1 MIRTPL
7 SASIAPL
14 VIGSMLL
21 QPVAIWAQN
30 TQATADR
37 EMARRV
43 QREVGGREE
52 IAKGQDALR
61 RKDYE
66 AAFAHFKNACDN
78 IVIGAPAT
86 AQNRRAAEDGIT
98 VAGIRF
104 AEQRVTEGY
113 YASAVQILQE
123 VLRQNPTD
131 HAAGPFTARSTTR
144 LLANIEAPD
153 YFNKQ
158 VTPKHRERVEEVKQL
173 FIQAKGYSDLG
184 RFDLADRKYQ
194 EILATDP
201 YNIAAQN
208 GREEVALL
216 KIRSERAGYNAA
228 RSIAM
233 WEVEKE
239 WARPHRRF
247 DRKTTYVKE
256 QGPSTAPNTAEIT
269 NKLNKIIFP
278 KIDFRDS
285 TVREAIEFLVTKSKS
300 LDPQNQGVNIVL
312 RLGDE
317 GGAVAPAP
325 APAPAPA
332 AGIPGLDPAP
342 GAIPGIPGGGAV
354 GGGGSTRITL
364 TLNNVPLIEVIKY
377 ITNLANLRFKIEPF
391 AVNIVPIGTQIDELF
406 IKQWK
411 VQPSLFRAPVAAGAA
426 AGGAAG
432 AGGLG
437 APPAAGGLEGAGTGG
452 ASNAKDFLSASGV
465 TFGQGSFAMYSASS
479 STLIVKNTQEQL
491 DLVERIIE
499 IGGNEGGIKQ
509 IEIQAKF
516 VEISQTNVKE
526 LSFDWMLGQSNVPG
540 NFNVFTGG
548 GTSGNGNAFNAQN
561 FPFSQNTGDAPVTAG
576 NRSGSTAISANAIDT
591 LLLGTTGGAGALAP
605 GIASI
610 IGAGTDPTFQ
620 LVMRGL
626 NQKKGVDLLSAPRV
640 TTKSG
645 QRAVIEVIREFKYPT
660 EFSAPQIPQTIGST
674 GTNSILGGATSGGGS
689 FPVTPTTPTAFEKR
703 DVGVTLEVEP
713 TIGPDGYSID
723 MQLAPQVVE
732 FEGFINYGS
741 PIQTTSTN
749 PLTGA
754 TTTNVLTPNIINQP
768 IFSTRKV
775 STNVTVF
782 DGATVVL
789 GGLIREDVQKVE
801 DKTPILGDIPLIG
814 RLFRSN
820 VDQHIKRNLVIF
832 VTARLINPEGQP
844 ISSDDEK
851 EESVDALPLPE
862 IVPPLI
868 DPGGKTYRPLETT
881 QTTRTY
887 RAIQTSA
894 PAWNEARGGA
904 LNPSARR
911 LER

>member
-1 MIRTPL
+1 MIRNPL
-7 SASIAPL
+7 AASIAPL
-14 VIGSMLL
+14 VLGSLIL
-21 QPVAIWAQN
+21 PPAAIWAQDLGGGHSEAAAN
-30 TQATADR
+30 R
-37 EMARRV
+37 ELARRMA
-43 QREVGGREE
+43 REVGGREE
-52 IAKGQDALR
+52 TVKGQEALR

-66 AAFAHFKNACDN
+66 AAYAHYKNACDN
-78 IVIGAPAT
+78 IPAGAPAT
-86 AQNRRAAEDGIT
+86 AEARRLAVEGFTI
-98 VAGIRF
+98 AGLRL
-104 AEQRVTEGY
+104 AEQRVSEGY
-113 YASAVQILQE
+113 YASAVQSLQE
-123 VLRQNPTD
+123 VLRHNPND
-131 HAAGPFTARSTTR
+131 KRVTR

-158 VTPKHRERVEEVKQL
+158 MTPQHRAKVEEVKQL
-173 FIQAKGYSDLG
+173 FVEAKGYSDLG
-184 RFDLADRKYQ
+184 RLDLADRKYQ
-194 EILATDP
+194 EIITRDP
-201 YNIAAQN
+201 YNQSARK
-208 GREEVALL
+208 GREEVANL
-216 KIRSERAGYNAA
+216 KMRSSRAGYDATRA
-228 RSIAM
+228 IAM

-239 WARPHRRF
+239 WDRPARRF
-247 DRKTTYVKE
+247 ERKNTTINTGPVSNA
-256 QGPSTAPNTAEIT
+256 PSTVAIVSKLT
-269 NKLNKIIFP
+269 NIKFP

-300 LDPQNQGVNIVL
+300 LDEKGEGVNIVL

-317 GGAVAPAP
+317 GGGAAPAP
-325 APAPAPA
+325 AAPAPPPA
-332 AGIPGLDPAP
+332 AGIPGLEAPAA
-342 GAIPGIPGGGAV
+342 GGIPVLPGGGG

-377 ITNLANLRFKIEPF
+377 ITNLANLKYKIEPY
-391 AVNIVPIGTQIDELF
+391 AVNIVPIGTQTDELF
-406 IKQWK
+406 VKQWK
-411 VQPSLFRAPVAAGAA
+411 VPPSLFQSAGGGAA
-426 AGGAAG
+426 APAAGG

-452 ASNAKDFLSASGV
+452 QSNAKDYFSAQGV
-465 TFGQGSFAMYSASS
+465 TFGQGAVALYSKTT
-479 STLIVKNTQEQL
+479 STLIVKNTQDQL
-491 DLVERIIE
+491 DLIEKIIE
-499 IGGNEGGIKQ
+499 IGVNESGAKQ

-526 LSFDWMLGQSNVPG
+526 LSFDWMLGQSNIPR
-540 NFNVFTGG
+540 NYNVFTGG
-548 GTSGNGNAFNAQN
+548 GTSGNGNPFNAQN
-561 FPFSQNTGDAPVTAG
+561 FPFAQNTGDSPVTAG
-576 NRSGSTAISANAIDT
+576 NRSGGTAISANAVDA
-591 LLLGTTGGAGALAP
+591 LLAGTGAGGLAP
-605 GIASI
+605 GIASL

-626 NQKKGVDLLSAPRV
+626 NQKKGIDLLSAPRV

-645 QRAVIEVIREFKYPT
+645 QRAVIEIIREFKYPT
-660 EFSAPQIPQTIGST
+660 EFSAPQIPQTV
-674 GTNSILGGATSGGGS
+674 GATTTTGLGVGGGSSSS

-749 PLTGA
+749 PLTGL

-820 VDQHIKRNLVIF
+820 VDQHIKKNLVIF
-832 VTARLINPEGQP
+832 VTARLVNPEGLP
-844 ISSDDEK
+844 ITSDEEK
-851 EESVDALPLPE
+851 EESVDALPMPE
-862 IVPPLI
+862 IAPPLT
-868 DPGGKTYRPLETT
+868 DVGGGKSYRPLKDYRPIEVP
-881 QTTRTY
+881 RNY
-887 RAIQTSA
+887 RAIQTSM
-894 PAWNEARGGA
+894 PETRGGA
-904 LNPSARR
+904 LNPAARR
-911 LER
+911 FDR

>member
-7 SASIAPL
+7 AASIAPL
-14 VIGSMLL
+14 VIGSILL
-21 QPVAIWAQN
+21 QPAAIWAQN
-30 TQATADR
+30 RSGGSTQSTADL
-37 EMARRV
+37 ELTRRM
-43 QREVGGREE
+43 QREVAGRDET
-52 IAKGQDALR
+52 AKGHDALR
-61 RKDYE
+61 KKDYE
-66 AAFAHFKNACDN
+66 AAFAHFKNACEA
-78 IVIGAPAT
+78 ITAGAPAT
-86 AQNRRAAEDGIT
+86 ALTRKAAVDGFT
-98 VAGIRF
+98 NAGIRF

-113 YASAVQILQE
+113 YVSAVQILQE
-123 VLRQNPTD
+123 VLRQNPD
-131 HAAGPFTARSTTR
+131 NRAVLR
-144 LLANIEAPD
+144 LLSNIEAPD
-153 YFNKQ
+153 YFNKTI
-158 VTPKHRERVEEVKQL
+158 TPQHRARVEEVKQL
-173 FIQAKGYSDLG
+173 FIQAKGYTNAG
-184 RFDLADRKYQ
+184 RYDLADRKYQ
-194 EILATDP
+194 EILANDP
-201 YNIAAQN
+201 YNTAAQN
-208 GREEVALL
+208 GREEIALL
-216 KIRSERAGYNAA
+216 KVRSARAGYNAA
-228 RSIAM
+228 RAQAM
-233 WEVEKE
+233 EEVESL

-247 DRKTTYVKE
+247 DRKTTTVTT
-256 QGPSTAPNTAEIT
+256 STTTNAPNTVAIT
-269 NKLNKIIFP
+269 KKLNSIIFP

-300 LDPQNQGVNIVL
+300 LDPEHEGVNIVL
-312 RLGDE
+312 RLNDE
-317 GGAVAPAP
+317 GGGGVPAPAP
-325 APAPAPA
+325 APAPAPGG
-332 AGIPGLDPAP
+332 GIPGLDPAP
-342 GAIPGIPGGGAV
+342 GIPGVPGGIAGAV
-354 GGGGSTRITL
+354 GGSSTRITL
-364 TLNNVPLIEVIKY
+364 TLANVPLIEVIKY
-377 ITNLANLRFKIEPF
+377 ITNLANLKYKIEPF
-391 AVNIVPIGTQIDELF
+391 AVNIVPFGTQIEELF

-411 VQPSLFRAPVAAGAA
+411 VQPSLFSAPAGAIGAA
-426 AGGAAG
+426 AGVGAG

-437 APPAAGGLEGAGTGG
+437 AAPAGGGLEGAGTGG
-452 ASNAKDFLSASGV
+452 ASNARDFLASQGV
-465 TFGQGSFAMYSASS
+465 TFGQGALALYSKQT

-499 IGGNEGGIKQ
+499 IGGDSVVKQ

-526 LSFDWMLGQSNVPG
+526 LSFDWLLGQSNIPK
-540 NFNVFTGG
+540 NLNVFSGG
-548 GTSGNGNAFNAQN
+548 GTSGNGNAFSAAN
-561 FPFSQNTGDAPVTAG
+561 FPFSSNTGDAPVTAG
-576 NRSGSTAISANAIDT
+576 NRSGATAISANAVDA
-591 LLLGTTGGAGALAP
+591 LLLGTTGGASALAP

-610 IGAGTDPTFQ
+610 IGSGTDPTFQ

-626 NQKKGVDLLSAPRV
+626 NQKKCIDLLSAPRV

-645 QRAVIEVIREFKYPT
+645 QRAVIEIIREFKYPT
-660 EFSAPQIPQTIGST
+660 EFSAPQIPQTIGAT
-674 GTNSILGGATSGGGS
+674 GTTSVLGGSSSGSS

-789 GGLIREDVQKVE
+789 GGLMREDVQKVE
-801 DKTPILGDIPLIG
+801 DKTPIFGDIPLVG

-832 VTARLINPEGQP
+832 VTARLINPEGLP

-851 EESVDALPLPE
+851 EEPVDALPLPE
-862 IVPPLI
+862 IAPPLI
-868 DPGGKTYRPLETT
+868 QDIGGKTYRPLETT
-881 QTTRTY
+881 RTY
-887 RAIQTSA
+887 RSIQTSA
-894 PAWNEARGGA
+894 PAWNDARGGA
-904 LNPSARR
+904 LNPAARR